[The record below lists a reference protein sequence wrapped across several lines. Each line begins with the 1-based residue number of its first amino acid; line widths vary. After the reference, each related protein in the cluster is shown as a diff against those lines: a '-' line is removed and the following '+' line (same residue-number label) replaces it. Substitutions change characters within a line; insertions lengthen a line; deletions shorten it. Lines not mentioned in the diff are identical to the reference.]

1 MSNANILLGVNI
13 DHVATLRQARY
24 RDADASLSELSE
36 PDPIALALIAE
47 SAGADGITVHPREDQ
62 RHIQRSD
69 VANLKTRIST
79 RLNMEMAA
87 TDEMLSFAL
96 EIGPESICIVP
107 ENREEVT
114 TEGGLDVAGNRARVQ
129 SIVGAARRAGI
140 ATSLFI
146 DPDTDQIAASANTG
160 ASHIELHTGAYANA
174 YYAEGRSAEFER
186 LVRGAEKGN
195 EYGLT
200 VNAGHGINYV
210 NILEVREIPY
220 LRELNI
226 GHSIISRSMTFG
238 IEEAVLTMKSL
249 IIGA

>member
-24 RDADASLSELSE
+24 RGAGASLSELVE
-36 PDPIALALIAE
+36 PDPIALALVAE

-62 RHIQRSD
+62 RHIQRFD
-69 VANLKTRIST
+69 IANLKTQVNT

-114 TEGGLDVAGNRARVQ
+114 TEGGLDVLGNRSRVK
-129 SIVGAARRAGI
+129 SIVDVAKRAGI

-146 DPDTDQIAASANTG
+146 DPDTEQIAASASTG
-160 ASHIELHTGAYANA
+160 TTHIELHTGAYSNA
-174 YYAEGRSAEFER
+174 YYTEGRTVEFDR

-195 EYGLT
+195 ECGLI
-200 VNAGHGINYV
+200 VNAGHGINYT

-226 GHSIISRSMTFG
+226 GHSIISRSVTFG
-238 IEEAVLTMKSL
+238 IEEAVRTMKSL

>member
-13 DHVATLRQARY
+13 DHIATLRQARY
-24 RDADASLSELSE
+24 RDADASLSELIE
-36 PDPIALALIAE
+36 PDPIALALVAE
-47 SAGADGITVHPREDQ
+47 SAGADGITVHPREDR

-87 TDEMLSFAL
+87 TDEMLAFAL
-96 EIGPESICIVP
+96 EICPESICIVP

-114 TEGGLDVAGNRARVQ
+114 TEGGLDVVGNQDRVKT
-129 SIVGAARRAGI
+129 IVDAASRSGI
-140 ATSLFI
+140 MTSLFI
-146 DPDTDQIAASANTG
+146 DPDTEQIAASADTG

-174 YYAEGRSAEFER
+174 FYAESRSVEFDR

-195 EYGLT
+195 ECGLI

-210 NILEVREIPY
+210 NISEVREIPY

-226 GHSIISRSMTFG
+226 GHSIISRSVTYG
-238 IEEAVLTMKSL
+238 IEEAVRTMKSL
-249 IIGA
+249 IIGV